1 MWRSVRKW
9 RAPQVVCQEKPFEE
23 NVWSDVWGGFP
34 GASISVSK
42 LLGLCSTPNVVSI
55 PEASFLRK
63 IPKNGERKI
72 SEMYGHQSVGKMQKI
87 LIACDYLEINRRHLR
102 RNAALNLCTIS
113 LVNSCSFHLRVKSF
127 LFKGPSLPLL
137 QPRESEE
144 PSLDPCAVL
153 VLCDCGPITLP
164 LWVFSSCAWPY
175 SVWLPQLFRT
185 GSSYGL
191 VQCLAQWGPE
201 VEALRWIKHSTLCRT
216 DSPSSD
222 VNIQEQNS
230 THAALVLWSTYKT
243 DRMAVRMIKKLWML
257 RRDTWISCIKNHRT
271 IKLVRTMEKTSKII

>member
-1 MWRSVRKW
+1 MWRSVRKR

-127 LFKGPSLPLL
+127 FFKGPSLPLL
-137 QPRESEE
+137 HP
-144 PSLDPCAVL
+144 LTL
-153 VLCDCGPITLP
+153 VQ
-164 LWVFSSCAWPY
+164 SSCCVTVGQLLY
-175 SVWLPQLFRT
+175 HSGSFLPVPDLTLSDFL
-185 GSSYGL
+185 SSSE
-191 VQCLAQWGPE
+191 Q
-201 VEALRWIKHSTLCRT
+201 EAPMDLC
-216 DSPSSD
+216 S
-222 VNIQEQNS
+222 
-230 THAALVLWSTYKT
+230 A
-243 DRMAVRMIKKLWML
+243 
-257 RRDTWISCIKNHRT
+257 
-271 IKLVRTMEKTSKII
+271 